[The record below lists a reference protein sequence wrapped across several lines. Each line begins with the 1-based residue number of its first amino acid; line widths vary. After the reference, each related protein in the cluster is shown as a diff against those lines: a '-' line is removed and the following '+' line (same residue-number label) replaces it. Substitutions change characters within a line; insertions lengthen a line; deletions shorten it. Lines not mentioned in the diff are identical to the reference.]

1 MSNYDFMKDA
11 KSFID
16 AKVETFLK
24 KNKIDESLSDIKG
37 SLNWRE
43 PIFGNNEDT
52 ANEVTANEADY
63 TEAYINKLMTI
74 IINKISKKNETTFS
88 EEYDNFRMHYLQE

>member
-16 AKVETFLK
+16 AKAETFLK
-24 KNKIDESLSDIKG
+24 KNKIDESLSDIKS
-37 SLNWRE
+37 SLKWDE
-43 PIFGNNEDT
+43 PIFKN
-52 ANEVTANEADY
+52 NEVTANEANY
-63 TEAYINKLMTI
+63 TEAYINKLMTV
-74 IINKISKKNETTFS
+74 IINKVSKKNETTFS